1 MTFSNLQ
8 EKLFIDTLNRTM
20 VEPRRRCFSLPALD
34 HKKKAL
40 GGIFAVTI
48 VSAQNLAKPD
58 HRESRA
64 YSSSSSGEKLA
75 NGDGGSSHG
84 KSNGSSGGSSN
95 GTHHGSSHG
104 GSGGSTTKR
113 SEKLRFVEISCEDLT
128 RRTGMQS
135 GPFPHV
141 WNETYD
147 MVLHDNVGNV
157 HIHVYEQGLN
167 NVKYDFLGSCE
178 IKVAT
183 QLSCIII
190 TLSLHFLLLSILTRK
205 AQDEL

>member
-1 MTFSNLQ
+1 MTIFNLQ

-48 VSAQNLAKPD
+48 VSAQNLAKLD
-58 HRESRA
+58 HKESRY
-64 YSSSSSGEKLA
+64 YSSEKLA

-104 GSGGSTTKR
+104 GSGGSSANKR
-113 SEKLRFVEISCEDLT
+113 AEKLRFVEISCEDLT

-135 GPFPHV
+135 GPSPHV

-147 MVLHDNVGNV
+147 MVLHDNVGSV
-157 HIHVYEQGLN
+157 HIHVYEQGHN

-183 QLSCIII
+183 HLPP
-190 TLSLHFLLLSILTRK
+190 L
-205 AQDEL
+205 